1 MKTPV
6 GIAINTLAEV
16 ANDPDTPESVAA
28 YYWGVRMLY
37 ISPFAAAEI
46 FETAR
51 ELGYND
57 RTKLERHLQNLQDR
71 EGTDFGPADAD

>member
-1 MKTPV
+1 
-6 GIAINTLAEV
+6 
-16 ANDPDTPESVAA
+16 
-28 YYWGVRMLY
+28 MLY

-71 EGTDFGPADAD
+71 EGTDFGPADLID